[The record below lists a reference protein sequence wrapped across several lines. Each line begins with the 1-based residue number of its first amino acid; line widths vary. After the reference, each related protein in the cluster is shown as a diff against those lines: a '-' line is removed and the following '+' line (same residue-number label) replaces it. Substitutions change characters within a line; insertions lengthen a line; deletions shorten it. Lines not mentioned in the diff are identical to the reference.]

1 MSGGCGGPTTK
12 RRCVLALLVG
22 VLSGTAPGS
31 LETPFCSE
39 KRLAVGLGP
48 VVWNFI
54 LGCWILKS
62 TATFLHSDLAC

>member
-1 MSGGCGGPTTK
+1 MSDGCGGPTAK
-12 RRCVLALLVG
+12 LRCVLALLVG

-48 VVWNFI
+48 VV
-54 LGCWILKS
+54 
-62 TATFLHSDLAC
+62 